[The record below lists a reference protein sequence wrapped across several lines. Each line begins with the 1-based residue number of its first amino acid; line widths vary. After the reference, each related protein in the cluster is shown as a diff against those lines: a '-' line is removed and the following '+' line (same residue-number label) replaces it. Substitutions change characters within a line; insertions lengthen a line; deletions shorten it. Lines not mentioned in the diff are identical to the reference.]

1 MTEKRKQDFMPEE
14 ELEDDFPALE
24 ISEYSKIGFI
34 AVVNLSFVN
43 FSSLNFY
50 FF

>member
-14 ELEDDFPALE
+14 ELEYDFPALE

-34 AVVNLSFVN
+34 ADVNLSFVN